1 MNVKLSS
8 DLDTK
13 TQELNSTVSE
23 RDQYR
28 QQAEESTELVKKG
41 SRLQALG
48 FNSGALRM
56 KLNNTT
62 EPTNRA
68 RSAVQLKS
76 SFTISANPLTKSG
89 VKKLFLQITSPD
101 GVVLQARENN
111 VVVMDGSTVAYS
123 DRKEIEYTNNNVD
136 VSIYYDLKE
145 GEATKGNY
153 KVKIYCEG
161 QVIGTD
167 SFTLK

>member
-1 MNVKLSS
+1 
-8 DLDTK
+8 
-13 TQELNSTVSE
+13 
-23 RDQYR
+23 
-28 QQAEESTELVKKG
+28 
-41 SRLQALG
+41 
-48 FNSGALRM
+48 
-56 KLNNTT
+56 
-62 EPTNRA
+62 
-68 RSAVQLKS
+68 
-76 SFTISANPLTKSG
+76 
-89 VKKLFLQITSPD
+89 
-101 GVVLQARENN
+101 
-111 VVVMDGSTVAYS
+111 MDGSTVAYS

>member
-1 MNVKLSS
+1 
-8 DLDTK
+8 
-13 TQELNSTVSE
+13 
-23 RDQYR
+23 
-28 QQAEESTELVKKG
+28 
-41 SRLQALG
+41 
-48 FNSGALRM
+48 M

-62 EPTNRA
+62 EPTNKSK
-68 RSAVQLKS
+68 SAVQLKS
-76 SFTISANPLTKSG
+76 SFTISANPLTRAG
-89 VKKLFLQITSPD
+89 VKKLYMQITSPD

-111 VVVMDGSTVAYS
+111 VVTMDGSSVAFS

-145 GEATKGNY
+145 DEATKGNY
-153 KVKIYCEG
+153 KVKIYCDG